1 MAREKL
7 MYSPELLGSFE
18 KISSERYSH
27 LLRLAQEGLF
37 PESELEGI
45 IEAVTIQRYQLAE
58 DFRASAQAIVLN
70 SEIDARNV
78 ISRNY
83 YAMYQA
89 ARSVVFHVH
98 RQDLDNHELV
108 ARKIGPILG
117 SNFQNLLDDWRR
129 YRNRADY
136 SPFPRVDLF
145 DTANQSNSIVSMFS
159 DACKQLLQQRGV
171 PL

>member
-1 MAREKL
+1 
-7 MYSPELLGSFE
+7 MYSPNLLGSFE

-45 IEAVTIQRYQLAE
+45 IEAVTIQRYQLAD

-89 ARSVVFHVH
+89 ARSVIFHVH

-108 ARKIGPILG
+108 ARRIGPILG
-117 SNFQNLLDDWRR
+117 SAPQNSLNEWRG
-129 YRNRADY
+129 YRNEADY
-136 SPFPRVDLF
+136 SPFPESDLF
-145 DTANQSNSIVSMFS
+145 DVANQSHQAASMFLTE
-159 DACKQLLQQRGV
+159 CNNLLHQRGIT
-171 PL
+171 L